1 MSPPRTPSVISQN
14 TNGPSQYNFS
24 YILIIHAKELFLFLQ
39 TNSMIYLDLILIYL
53 DLIARYKVW
62 SDPATQYEIT
72 PPVFV
77 SVHIVS
83 DKRLIEASPIEIF
96 ADWKVL
102 EFQIFKC

>member
-1 MSPPRTPSVISQN
+1 MITLEGDLLTKNPSVISQN

-62 SDPATQYEIT
+62 SDPI
-72 PPVFV
+72 
-77 SVHIVS
+77 SMKLRH
-83 DKRLIEASPIEIF
+83 LC
-96 ADWKVL
+96 L
-102 EFQIFKC
+102 FQFTLFQMIDS